1 MIYHDYYRISHDYHM
16 IIIMTTTDC
25 HMATLPI
32 SLLTLLSRLA
42 MYSETQVAKEIVVEL
57 NNLHEDRTKLH
68 ERLQSSSSHVA
79 LV

>member
-1 MIYHDYYRISHDYHM
+1 
-16 IIIMTTTDC
+16 
-25 HMATLPI
+25 MATLPI

-57 NNLHEDRTKLH
+57 NNLHEYRTKLH